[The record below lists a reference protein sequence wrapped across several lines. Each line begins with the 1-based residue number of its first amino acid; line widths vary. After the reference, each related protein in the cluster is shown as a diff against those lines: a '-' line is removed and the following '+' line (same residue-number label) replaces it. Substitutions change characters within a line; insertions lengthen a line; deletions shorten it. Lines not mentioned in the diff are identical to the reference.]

1 MDRLVIHTIESNA
14 IEFVEQ
20 LFDTLGWFGVVVAMT
35 IESACIPLPSEII
48 MPLAG
53 WLIVD
58 KRDLGWWGIMLAA
71 FWGAVGNVLGSAI
84 AYWVGA
90 LLGRPFL
97 EKYGKYILLSR
108 KDLDRADR
116 WFAKWG
122 EETAFFSRLLPIV
135 RTFISLPAGIARMNF
150 WKFCFFTFAGAFL
163 WCIPLTWAGYRW
175 GADWEEFR
183 DKARIADY
191 PIAAIILALGGWYLW
206 HKISEIRHEGRQVEP
221 ERIEELG

>member
-1 MDRLVIHTIESNA
+1 MGLFVIHAIESNA
-14 IEFVEQ
+14 IDFVEQ
-20 LFDTLGWFGVVVAMT
+20 LFDTLGWFGVVVAMA

-58 KRDLGWWGIMLAA
+58 KRDLGYWGILLAA

-97 EKYGKYILLSR
+97 EKYGKYILLTR

-163 WCIPLTWAGYRW
+163 WCIPLAAAGYHW

-191 PIAAIILALGGWYLW
+191 PIALFILALGGWYVW
-206 HKISEIRHEGRQVEP
+206 HKVSEIRHEGRHVER
-221 ERIEELG
+221 ERVEELG

>member
-1 MDRLVIHTIESNA
+1 VIHAIESNA
-14 IEFVEQ
+14 IDFVEQ

-58 KRDLGWWGIMLAA
+58 KRDLGWGGIFLAA
-71 FWGAVGNVLGSAI
+71 FWGAVGNVIGSTI

-97 EKYGKYILLSR
+97 EKYGKYVLLSR

-116 WFAKWG
+116 WFAKWVRKRPS
-122 EETAFFSRLLPIV
+122 SRAYCRLSGPSFPSRPVLP
-135 RTFISLPAGIARMNF
+135 G
-150 WKFCFFTFAGAFL
+150 
-163 WCIPLTWAGYRW
+163 
-175 GADWEEFR
+175 
-183 DKARIADY
+183 
-191 PIAAIILALGGWYLW
+191 
-206 HKISEIRHEGRQVEP
+206 
-221 ERIEELG
+221 